1 LFGAISRNNAMRQS
15 NHIIKQ
21 CVDWLRENPGS
32 VMSDDK
38 EVAPPKRT
46 EMKDDM
52 ESLIHQNHNF
62 YLSISPKT
70 ISCVPIMVTTSDNIC
85 PFAISSMAAKC
96 ANPGAR
102 IFTR

>member
-1 LFGAISRNNAMRQS
+1 MYRNT
-15 NHIIKQ
+15 

-38 EVAPPKRT
+38 KVAPPKRT

-52 ESLIHQNHNF
+52 ESLIH
-62 YLSISPKT
+62 
-70 ISCVPIMVTTSDNIC
+70 
-85 PFAISSMAAKC
+85 
-96 ANPGAR
+96 AR